1 MVMEFRNW
9 MELNTL
15 GTDEVD
21 SRIDQIYD
29 KAKYAVKFAQAYVK
43 TLRGPERDLLKN
55 ISTVAPLNSGVYGL
69 YNSSEN
75 KAVIGPGAAAKIRF
89 KFGADSIRQQA
100 DLQKLPATV
109 IGQYLPEV
117 DPRQIAP
124 SDVIH
129 VNVQKIVRELGDTA
143 AAVME
148 IASTIIHEATH
159 EMEYR
164 STGKT
169 GETGPDNAETRFM
182 IWAKAN
188 WRSFASKIPQLAG
201 LNS

>member
-1 MVMEFRNW
+1 MEFRNW

-15 GTDEVD
+15 GTDEVE

-29 KAKYAVKFAQAYVK
+29 KAKYAVKLAQAYVK
-43 TLRGPERDLLKN
+43 TLEGPEKDLLKN

-75 KAVIGPGAAAKIRF
+75 KAVIGSGAVTQIRF
-89 KFGADSIRQQA
+89 KFGADAMRQQA
-100 DLQKLPATV
+100 NLQKLPATV

-117 DPRQIAP
+117 DPRQIVP

-143 AAVME
+143 EAVMQ
-148 IASTIIHEATH
+148 IASTIVHEATH

-169 GETGPDNAETRFM
+169 DETGPRNAQTRFM
-182 IWAKAN
+182 IWARSN
-188 WRSFASKIPQLAG
+188 WSSFAYKFPQLAG
-201 LNS
+201 LTS

>member
-1 MVMEFRNW
+1 

-15 GTDEVD
+15 GTDEMQ
-21 SRIDQIYD
+21 SQIDAVYD
-29 KAKYAVKFAQAYVK
+29 KAKYAIKLAQEYVK
-43 TLRGPERDLLKN
+43 TLNGPERNLLKN

-69 YNSSEN
+69 YNSAEN
-75 KAVIGPGAAAKIRF
+75 KAVLGPGVANKIRF
-89 KFGADSIRQQA
+89 EFGADAMRQQA
-100 DLQKLPATV
+100 NLQRLPAAV
-109 IGQYLPEV
+109 IRQYLPDV

-129 VNVQKIVRELGDTA
+129 VNVQKIVRDLGDSA

-164 STGKT
+164 TTGKT
-169 GETGPDNAETRFM
+169 DETGPKAAEARFM
-182 IWAKAN
+182 MWAKNN
-188 WRSFASKIPQLAG
+188 WGRFASRIPQLAN
-201 LNS
+201 LN